1 MLAESLSGLTSRS
14 RAGDRTFYRAGVWHG
29 TSTTCPT
36 CAVAPGMLA
45 AVMTRELDSDTAR
58 RQAIGTFDRMISQ
71 LSQPDGSFSVAARR
85 RTRKRA
91 ADHPGGNAAG
101 ARLPRAGDSLPAST
115 RDRWRDAV
123 HRAAVWLEPV
133 LDFYVNGNINMGM
146 TTFMYLAWRVTGDA
160 ALLDAYRRSLDFTLA
175 PGEGRWKGYGLQTTR
190 QPQAPDWS
198 DGRGFLAEAG
208 KDGKPGFDP
217 YYLTVQEAH
226 AALLYAVSGSPRV
239 GRVLNLLTNTLYARV
254 NKRTWLYPTSGGS
267 RRGAKGAV
275 VPLLTPG
282 AATLVMSGT
291 RADLAALAIRQ
302 TQRVRLEFRGSVLQ
316 ANQQEGVI
324 AAFVAPLVATQ
335 RSAASLSSVQAR
347 RHSPIHRVKARHR
360 SMIRGFSRG
369 DRRL

>member
-1 MLAESLSGLTSRS
+1 MLDESLRGLTSRS
-14 RAGDRTFYRAGVWHG
+14 RSGDRTFYRAGVWHG
-29 TSTTCPT
+29 TSTSCPT

-45 AVMTRELDSDTAR
+45 AVMTRELDSGTAR
-58 RQAIGTFDRMISQ
+58 RQTVGTFDRVISD
-71 LSQPDGSFSVAARR
+71 LSQPDGSFSVSR
-85 RTRKRA
+85 
-91 ADHPGGNAAG
+91 GGG
-101 ARLPRAGDSLPAST
+101 RGSELPTIQVGTPLAIAYLELADSLPAST
-115 RDRWRDAV
+115 RDRWREAV

-175 PGEGRWKGYGLQTTR
+175 PGDGRWKGYGLQTTKR
-190 QPQAPDWS
+190 PQAPDWS

-226 AALLYAVSGSPRV
+226 AALLFAVSGSPRV

-254 NKRTWLYPTSGGS
+254 NRRTWLYPISGGS

-302 TQRVRLEFRGSVLQ
+302 TQRVGIEFRGSVLQ

-335 RSAASLSSVQAR
+335 RSDL
-347 RHSPIHRVKARHR
+347 P
-360 SMIRGFSRG
+360 
-369 DRRL
+369 